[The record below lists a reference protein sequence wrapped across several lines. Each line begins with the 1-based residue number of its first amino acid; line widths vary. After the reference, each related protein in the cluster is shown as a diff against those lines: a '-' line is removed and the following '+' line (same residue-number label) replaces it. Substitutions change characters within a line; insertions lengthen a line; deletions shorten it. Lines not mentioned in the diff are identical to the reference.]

1 MAQHDYNIGDQNGFD
16 FLVDLNNALSAI
28 ATNNAGSSEPNTTF
42 PHMLWF
48 DTNNDLMKVRNESNS
63 AWVVVAK
70 KEGNGWIPYQPD
82 NRYAYRSNNLSDLGS
97 AATARANLGAAEDSS
112 DPDFSNDPNAAA
124 RRGLVQSK
132 LINLILDTIPE
143 LVEAAIA
150 AAQEDAPSPYVG
162 LAANLVAGGLGS
174 LVFAYSTGGDVAFG
188 GTVAG
193 SALRPVGAA
202 RSVGG
207 GAGST
212 VVLASGSALT
222 GTWTCLG
229 YFDSTVTATGTGQD
243 PPTVT
248 IQGATLWQRTL

>member
-1 MAQHDYNIGDQNGFD
+1 MADW
-16 FLVDLNNALSAI
+16 
-28 ATNNAGSSEPNTTF
+28 TE
-42 PHMLWF
+42 
-48 DTNNDLMKVRNESNS
+48 
-63 AWVVVAK
+63 
-70 KEGNGWIPYQPD
+70 
-82 NRYAYRSNNLSDLGS
+82 
-97 AATARANLGAAEDSS
+97 
-112 DPDFSNDPNAAA
+112 
-124 RRGLVQSK
+124 
-132 LINLILDTIPE
+132 LDTDTLLPGEPLTSAKALAFYENPI
-143 LVEAAIA
+143 AI
-150 AAQEDAPSPYVG
+150 QEGAPDPYVE

>member
-1 MAQHDYNIGDQNGFD
+1 MADWTE
-16 FLVDLNNALSAI
+16 L
-28 ATNNAGSSEPNTTF
+28 
-42 PHMLWF
+42 
-48 DTNNDLMKVRNESNS
+48 DTNTLLPGEPLTSAKVLAFYENPIALAE
-63 AWVVVAK
+63 
-70 KEGNGWIPYQPD
+70 
-82 NRYAYRSNNLSDLGS
+82 
-97 AATARANLGAAEDSS
+97 GAA
-112 DPDFSNDPNAAA
+112 
-124 RRGLVQSK
+124 
-132 LINLILDTIPE
+132 
-143 LVEAAIA
+143 
-150 AAQEDAPSPYVG
+150 DAPSLYVG
-162 LAANLVAGGLGS
+162 LADNLVAGGLGS

-207 GAGST
+207 AAGST